1 MNTHKRIHPDTEII
15 DLYWARDEEAIAATD
30 RKYGGYLYTV
40 AYNILH
46 DPQDCEECRN
56 DTYLQT
62 WNTIPPNRPTK
73 LQAYLTKIIR
83 GISIDRYRERTRQK
97 RIPSEMTVSLD
108 DLAETLASD
117 TADER
122 KSAELARCIS
132 EYLASL
138 SKRRRL
144 IFVCRYY
151 CADPP
156 DRIAAMLG
164 VTASAVY
171 KELGKIKAGLRAH
184 LEKEG
189 FYL

>member
-1 MNTHKRIHPDTEII
+1 MDTPKRIRTDAEIVE
-15 DLYWARDEEAIAATD
+15 LYWARDEEAIAATD

-40 AYNILH
+40 AYNVLH
-46 DPQDCEECRN
+46 NPLDCEECRN
-56 DTYLQT
+56 DTYLQA
-62 WNTIPPNRPTK
+62 WKAIPPYRPTK

-83 GISIDRYRERTRQK
+83 AVSIDRYREQTRQK
-97 RIPSEMTVSLD
+97 RIPSEMTVSLE

-117 TADER
+117 TAGEQEA
-122 KSAELARCIS
+122 AELARCLS
-132 EYLASL
+132 SYLASL

-144 IFVCRYY
+144 ILVCRYY

-164 VTASAVY
+164 ITTSAVY
-171 KELGKIKAGLRAH
+171 KELKKIKDGLREY

-189 FYL
+189 FRL

>member
-1 MNTHKRIHPDTEII
+1 MDKQKHICPDDEIV
-15 DLYWARDEEAIAATD
+15 DLYWARDEDAIAATD
-30 RKYGGYLYTV
+30 RKYGGYLYTI

-62 WNTIPPNRPTK
+62 WNTIPPNKPTK

-83 GISIDRYRERTRQK
+83 AISIDRYRERTRQK
-97 RIPSEMTVSLD
+97 RIPSEMTVSLE

-117 TADER
+117 TAGEQEA
-122 KSAELARCIS
+122 AELARCMS
-132 EYLASL
+132 DYLVAL

-156 DRIAAMLG
+156 DHIAAMLG
-164 VTASAVY
+164 ITTSAVY
-171 KELGKIKAGLRAH
+171 KELKKIKDGLQAH
-184 LEKEG
+184 LGKEG
-189 FYL
+189 FSV

>member
-1 MNTHKRIHPDTEII
+1 MDTPKRIRTDAEIVE
-15 DLYWARDEEAIAATD
+15 LYWARDEEAIAATD

-40 AYNILH
+40 AYNVLH
-46 DPQDCEECRN
+46 NPQDCEECRN
-56 DTYLQT
+56 DTYLQA
-62 WNTIPPNRPTK
+62 WKAIPPHRPTK

-83 GISIDRYRERTRQK
+83 AVSIDRYREQTRQK
-97 RIPSEMTVSLD
+97 RIPSEMTVSLE

-117 TADER
+117 TAGEQE
-122 KSAELARCIS
+122 ATELARCLS
-132 EYLASL
+132 SYLASL

-164 VTASAVY
+164 ITTSAVY
-171 KELGKIKAGLRAH
+171 KELKKIKDGLREY

-189 FYL
+189 FRL

>member
-1 MNTHKRIHPDTEII
+1 MDTPKRIRTDAEIVE
-15 DLYWARDEEAIAATD
+15 LYWARDEEAIAATD

-40 AYNILH
+40 AYNVLH
-46 DPQDCEECRN
+46 NPQDCEECRN
-56 DTYLQT
+56 DTYLQA
-62 WNTIPPNRPTK
+62 WKAIPPHRPTK

-83 GISIDRYRERTRQK
+83 AVSIDRYREQTRQK
-97 RIPSEMTVSLD
+97 RIPSEMTVSLE

-117 TADER
+117 TAGEQE
-122 KSAELARCIS
+122 AAVLARCLS
-132 EYLASL
+132 SYLASL

-164 VTASAVY
+164 ITTSAVY
-171 KELGKIKAGLRAH
+171 KELKKIKDGLREY

-189 FYL
+189 FRL

>member
-1 MNTHKRIHPDTEII
+1 MDKQKHICPDDEIVN
-15 DLYWARDEEAIAATD
+15 LYWARNEEAIAATD

-56 DTYLQT
+56 DTYLRT
-62 WNTIPPNRPTK
+62 WNTVPPNRPTR
-73 LQAYLTKIIR
+73 LSAYLTRIIR
-83 GISIDRYRERTRQK
+83 VISIDRYRERTRQK
-97 RIPSEMTVSLD
+97 RVPSEMTISLE

-117 TADER
+117 AER
-122 KSAELARCIS
+122 EQESAELARCIS
-132 EYLASL
+132 DYLASL
-138 SKRRRL
+138 PKRRRL

-156 DRIAAMLG
+156 NSIAAMLG
-164 VTASAVY
+164 ITSSAVY
-171 KELGKIKAGLRAH
+171 KELKKIKDGLRTH

-189 FYL
+189 FSL